1 MSVEIRNLCK
11 SFGSKKVLNNLNLTL
26 EDGGIYCLMGPSGMG
41 KTTLLR
47 IIMNLES
54 KDSGQITGID
64 PDTEISS
71 MFQEDR
77 ILPMLSAVANV
88 NMMYEKKR
96 PVKEIKEDLA
106 MILPAKCLRQPVREL
121 SGGMKRRVSLARC
134 MHYQGKMII
143 LDEPFTGLDVVTK
156 QEVINYILKNRG
168 NRILLIATHGVDD
181 AALLGAQVIHLEDCQ
196 ELTPDMFASM
206 PAAQD
211 VPENTE
217 IPGSAG
223 EVPDMAFSRQMLKM
237 SGMTQAPQ
245 ERMEDLVSVQ
255 AYMMNHAAQSGIK
268 LLDGIP
274 EDKWDSLDLVLDG
287 HIEKYNKGQMVWNVG
302 DTCSEFAVV
311 LEGSVAAYTE
321 SRKHVES
328 LIAKFGPGRCFGEML
343 PLKGECSPVKVMAY
357 EDSKILFLSREKLM
371 APPTTIESGVLKAQI
386 AWNMIYEI
394 SDKLAKVS
402 VKLATTSESTVQDKL
417 IKYLNSLP
425 TDADGTKTMFSMQK
439 ETAQY
444 LRVSPEALSKEL
456 NDMERKGIIKKE
468 NNKIQ
473 ILQPGFF
480 AVRKDAEVR
489 RDR

>member
-11 SFGSKKVLNNLNLTL
+11 SFGTKKVLNNLNLTL

-47 IIMNLES
+47 IIMNLEP
-54 KDSGQITGID
+54 KDSGEITGVD
-64 PDTEISS
+64 PETEISS

-77 ILPMLSAVANV
+77 ILPMLNAVMNV

-106 MILPAKCLRQPVREL
+106 TILPVKCLRQPVCEL

-134 MHYQGKMII
+134 MHFQGKMII

-196 ELTPDMFASM
+196 ELTPDMMAAM
-206 PAAQD
+206 PVAQ
-211 VPENTE
+211 E
-217 IPGSAG
+217 AG
-223 EVPDMAFSRQMLKM
+223 EM
-237 SGMTQAPQ
+237 SGMAGKMPGSFAEQMQKMAGISKTPQ
-245 ERMEDLVSVQ
+245 EQMEELISAQ
-255 AYMMNHAAQSGIK
+255 AYMVSHAAQGGIK

-274 EDKWDSLDLVLDG
+274 EEKWDSLDSVLDG
-287 HIEKYNKGQMVWNVG
+287 HIETFHKGQLVWNIG
-302 DTCSEFAVV
+302 DCCSEFAVV

-321 SRKHVES
+321 NMKHTES

-343 PLKGECSPVKVMAY
+343 PLSGECSPVKVVAY
-357 EDSKILFLSREKLM
+357 EHSRILFLSREKLM
-371 APPTTIESGVLKAQI
+371 APAVDIESGALKAKI
-386 AWNMIYEI
+386 AWNMVYEI
-394 SDKLAKVS
+394 SDKLAKVAS
-402 VKLATTSESTVQDKL
+402 KLTAISENTVHDRL
-417 IKYLNSLP
+417 IKYLSGLP
-425 TDADGTKTMFSMQK
+425 EDENGGRTMFAIQR

-456 NDMERKGIIKKE
+456 NDMEHSGIIRRE
-468 NNKIQ
+468 NNIIH
-473 ILQPGFF
+473 ILQPEIFEKYRDG
-480 AVRKDAEVR
+480 KVR
-489 RDR
+489 RDK